1 MELLAHI
8 TLNEF
13 ASFAGIFL
21 LGIGSGLALAW
32 SFVGRWTGQN
42 R

>member
-13 ASFAGIFL
+13 ASLSGIFL
-21 LGIGSGLALAW
+21 LGVGSGLALAW
-32 SFVGRWTGQN
+32 TVVGRWIGQD